1 MILFTT
7 EVMDMLNDNER
18 AYLIELLKNGN
29 DIPYDFKNKLFP
41 LINHEYELTYAGKM
55 RREDII
61 ANEDGSFPV
70 PLQVERSYGEAGDSD
85 WRNLLVFGD
94 NLQFLKTIYQ
104 DDDPIIKGK
113 LKNKIKLIYID
124 PPFATSEDF
133 QSKDGAKAYSDK
145 KKGAEFIEYLRKR
158 LIVAKEIL
166 ASDGSIYVHLDA
178 KMGHYIK
185 VMMDE
190 VFAEFEFAEIVWVCG
205 LMGSGEFF
213 PKAHETIYCYRT
225 KGATFNPQNKLGLSK
240 RITGALV
247 KDDEGWYYTRGR
259 ESSGGMKALKTYVSR
274 DPSMTK
280 AEAISFANKS
290 RPQPVWS
297 VWIGNKEL
305 ANHFN
310 DEPVGTYAYTKADS
324 TGYPTQKP
332 ELLLKRIILA
342 STDPGDIVLDFFGGS
357 GTTAAT
363 AEKLDRRWVTC
374 DIGKLSFYTIQKRML
389 KIRESKNL
397 TSKTKKIYGK
407 DAKPFITCSLGVY
420 ELGTTLDLEWDKYK
434 KFVSE
439 LFDVDLEEQNIGG
452 FTIDGMK
459 DGYPTV
465 IFPYNK
471 FKDSNVDENYLESV
485 NISVGSRYK
494 GSRIYIISPQRR
506 VDFLTDYEEMDGT
519 KFYFLKIPYQYI
531 EELHQKP
538 FAKVRQPKS
547 KNEINEV
554 DESIGFSFNHPPVV
568 DARMIKTSKN
578 VSIIIE
584 NFDCKEPIS
593 GRRKNEKD
601 LSSFETLSAVF
612 VDAQYDGNAFKMTD
626 VFFSEEL
633 KIEKGKIIIEL
644 ETDMVDKKIMAV
656 FTDIFGNDFSEEFEV

>member
-1 MILFTT
+1 
-7 EVMDMLNDNER
+7 MLNENER
-18 AYLIELLKNGN
+18 AYLIDLLKNGN

-41 LINHEYELTYAGKM
+41 LINQEYELTYAGKM
-55 RREDII
+55 RREDIL

-70 PLQVERSYGEAGDSD
+70 PLQVERTYGDSRNSS

-158 LIVAKEIL
+158 LIVAKEVL
-166 ASDGSIYVHLDA
+166 APDGSIYVHLDA

-213 PKAHETIYCYRT
+213 PKAHETIYCYRS

-280 AEAISFANKS
+280 LEAIEFANKS

-297 VWIGNKEL
+297 VWIGNKEI
-305 ANHFN
+305 AAHFN

-357 GTTAAT
+357 GTTAAA
-363 AEKLDRRWVTC
+363 AEKLGRRWVTC

-397 TSKTKKIYGK
+397 ISKTPKKYGK
-407 DAKPFITCSLGVY
+407 DAEPFITCSLGVY
-420 ELGTTLDLEWDKYK
+420 ELGTTLDLEWEKYK

-439 LFDVDLEEQNIGG
+439 LFDVKLEEQTVGG

-465 IFPYNK
+465 IFPYNQ

-485 NISVGSRYK
+485 NISVGSHYR

-506 VDFLTDYEEMDGT
+506 VDFLTDYEEIDGT

-538 FAKVRQPKS
+538 FAKVRQPRS

-568 DARMIKTSKN
+568 DAKMKKTSKN
-578 VSIIIE
+578 VSIIIKS
-584 NFDCKEPIS
+584 FDCKEPAS
-593 GRRKNEKD
+593 GRGKNEKD
-601 LSSFETLSAVF
+601 LTSFETLSAVF
-612 VDAQYDGNAFKMTD
+612 IDSQYDGNAFKMTD
-626 VFFSEEL
+626 VFFSEDL
-633 KIEKGKIIIEL
+633 KEEKGKINIAL
-644 ETDMVDKKIMAV
+644 EPKMVGNKVMAV

>member
-7 EVMDMLNDNER
+7 EVMNMLNENER
-18 AYLIELLKNGN
+18 AYLIDLLKNGN

-70 PLQVERSYGEAGDSD
+70 PLQVERSYGEVSDSD

-259 ESSGGMKALKTYVSR
+259 ESSGGMKALKTYVF
-274 DPSMTK
+274 K
-280 AEAISFANKS
+280 A
-290 RPQPVWS
+290 
-297 VWIGNKEL
+297 
-305 ANHFN
+305 FN
-310 DEPVGTYAYTKADS
+310 DKGR
-324 TGYPTQKP
+324 GN
-332 ELLLKRIILA
+332 
-342 STDPGDIVLDFFGGS
+342 FF
-357 GTTAAT
+357 
-363 AEKLDRRWVTC
+363 C
-374 DIGKLSFYTIQKRML
+374 
-389 KIRESKNL
+389 
-397 TSKTKKIYGK
+397 
-407 DAKPFITCSLGVY
+407 
-420 ELGTTLDLEWDKYK
+420 
-434 KFVSE
+434 
-439 LFDVDLEEQNIGG
+439 
-452 FTIDGMK
+452 
-459 DGYPTV
+459 
-465 IFPYNK
+465 
-471 FKDSNVDENYLESV
+471 
-485 NISVGSRYK
+485 
-494 GSRIYIISPQRR
+494 
-506 VDFLTDYEEMDGT
+506 
-519 KFYFLKIPYQYI
+519 
-531 EELHQKP
+531 
-538 FAKVRQPKS
+538 
-547 KNEINEV
+547 
-554 DESIGFSFNHPPVV
+554 
-568 DARMIKTSKN
+568 
-578 VSIIIE
+578 
-584 NFDCKEPIS
+584 
-593 GRRKNEKD
+593 
-601 LSSFETLSAVF
+601 
-612 VDAQYDGNAFKMTD
+612 
-626 VFFSEEL
+626 
-633 KIEKGKIIIEL
+633 
-644 ETDMVDKKIMAV
+644 
-656 FTDIFGNDFSEEFEV
+656 